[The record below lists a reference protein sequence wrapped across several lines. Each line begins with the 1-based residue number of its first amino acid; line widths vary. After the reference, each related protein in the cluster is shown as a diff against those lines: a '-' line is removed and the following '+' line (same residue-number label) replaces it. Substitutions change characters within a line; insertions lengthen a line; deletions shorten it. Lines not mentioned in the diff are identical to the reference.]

1 MTLQSA
7 VHGLRKGSHDVRRV
21 MSFQDL
27 FKKLHIVLVYAAAR
41 TENKQTSNLVN
52 VSPRRAL
59 LLPNR
64 DIWKD
69 PEVTKSL
76 KLEII

>member
-41 TENKQTSNLVN
+41 TENKQTPNL

-59 LLPNR
+59 LLPNH

-69 PEVTKSL
+69 PEVTKS
-76 KLEII
+76 